1 VKAPVE
7 NGPAST
13 SNNTN
18 TANTANNDIAS
29 LELPARRE
37 IDFSEYKSFLN
48 EDPIDYIKMGVPYA
62 GLLDKEEARSK
73 LASEEAR
80 RDAGSNALIQLG
92 AGIAAG
98 DLSKGLSKAGE
109 VAMLGKKDARAEDR
123 SLSALKRQIELAD
136 RTQKSALEI
145 KTAEKGRERKNELI
159 QFGLKVQQEAINSD
173 DKTRDAYLK
182 MQTLEQA
189 MREAPT
195 GEEREAA
202 LEYKRSQ
209 TAYYKAFAESKAY
222 ASSVPQAAL
231 NAEIAK
237 AQSDAVLS
245 QEIMGLSTKEAEEWA
260 RRRILAIGGGATPNM
275 SNASGE
281 AVSFNQ
287 LPLGG

>member
-1 VKAPVE
+1 
-7 NGPAST
+7 
-13 SNNTN
+13 
-18 TANTANNDIAS
+18 
-29 LELPARRE
+29 
-37 IDFSEYKSFLN
+37 
-48 EDPIDYIKMGVPYA
+48 M
-62 GLLDKEEARSK
+62 
-73 LASEEAR
+73 
-80 RDAGSNALIQLG
+80 
-92 AGIAAG
+92 
-98 DLSKGLSKAGE
+98 
-109 VAMLGKKDARAEDR
+109 
-123 SLSALKRQIELAD
+123 
-136 RTQKSALEI
+136 
-145 KTAEKGRERKNELI
+145 
-159 QFGLKVQQEAINSD
+159 QQEAINSD

-182 MQTLEQA
+182 MQTLQQA

-245 QEIMGLSTKEAEEWA
+245 QEIMGLSPTETEEWA
-260 RRRILAIGGGATPNM
+260 RKRILAIGGGATPNM